1 MPVGAGLVRSR
12 WDAAESDVGWIPSH
26 AGDRSVEGD
35 DVAPI
40 GEDLPAAA
48 AGVLGD

>member
-1 MPVGAGLVRSR
+1 MPVGAGLVPSG
-12 WDAAESDVGWIPSH
+12 WDAAESDEGWIPSH

-35 DVAPI
+35 DGAPI
-40 GEDLPAAA
+40 AEDLLAAA